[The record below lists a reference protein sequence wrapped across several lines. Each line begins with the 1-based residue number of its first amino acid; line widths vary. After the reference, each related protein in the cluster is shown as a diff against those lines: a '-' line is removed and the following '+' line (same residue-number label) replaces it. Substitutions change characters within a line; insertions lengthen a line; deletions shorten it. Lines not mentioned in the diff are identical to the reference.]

1 MQQYVF
7 MRTTLELPDDL
18 LRRAKIAAI
27 ERGTTLRE
35 LIGKALAQELG
46 VKDSAKPKRATF
58 PIFASKTPGT
68 LDLTAADLAGMDAEE
83 DRRQHGL
90 AH

>member
-1 MQQYVF
+1 

-18 LRRAKIAAI
+18 LRRAKIVAI

-35 LIGKALAQELG
+35 LVGKALAQELG
-46 VKDSAKPKRATF
+46 VKDSVVAKPKRATF
-58 PIFASKTPGT
+58 PIFSSKAPGT
-68 LDLTAADLAGMDAEE
+68 LDLTAADLVGMDAEE